1 MYDIVGKENFME
13 LARLQGK
20 RNPDLDSEA
29 ANVFENMK
37 DFERQNLAVR
47 IGKFT
52 LPIQENVLEKQ
63 QAEVELR
70 DLQRDE
76 KI

>member
-1 MYDIVGKENFME
+1 
-13 LARLQGK
+13 
-20 RNPDLDSEA
+20 
-29 ANVFENMK
+29 MK

-76 KI
+76 KNIGVDNEH